1 MPYVRGRGT
10 SRAFFRDR
18 PWFLLGGSGL
28 AAMAGFI
35 NVCVLSFTVVPAS
48 HVTGAVSQ
56 LSADVFSGGGEA
68 FTLMVTAVAAFLA
81 GGVASGAIIGSTHLK
96 PGRRYGVV
104 LMAEGV
110 LLALATV
117 LLMQRSGLGVAMAA
131 AACGMQNAMA
141 SSYYGLVVRTTH
153 MTGIVTDI
161 GVLIGHWLRYRRAS
175 LWKLGFLTAL
185 LVSFFGGG
193 VFAAIAVRGIGVAAL
208 ALPAIACVAAGA
220 TYYTWRHRL
229 LEKAQLQ
236 KQPARPARKISASA
250 PVD

>member
-1 MPYVRGRGT
+1 MPDVRARGT

-28 AAMAGFI
+28 AAMAGVI
-35 NVCVLSFTVVPAS
+35 NVCVPSFTLVPVS
-48 HVTGAVSQ
+48 HVAGAFSH
-56 LSADVFSGGGEA
+56 LTADTVSGGGEA
-68 FTLMVTAVAAFLA
+68 FTLMVMSAAAFLV
-81 GGVASGAIIGSTHLK
+81 GGAASGAIIGSTHVK

-117 LLMQRSGLGVAMAA
+117 LLMQRSGMGVAMAA

-161 GVLIGHWLRYRRAS
+161 GVLIGRWLRYRRS
-175 LWKLGFLTAL
+175 SMWEHWFLTSL
-185 LVSFFGGG
+185 LVAFFGGG
-193 VFAAIAVRGIGVAAL
+193 VFSGYAVRVRAAYMR
-208 ALPAIACVAAGA
+208 AM
-220 TYYTWRHRL
+220 R
-229 LEKAQLQ
+229 E
-236 KQPARPARKISASA
+236 
-250 PVD
+250 